1 MNSEQQQQRIMGYFI
16 EEARE
21 HLQTIEQGVLNL
33 QDVLGNTESVNELF
47 RAAHSIKGGA
57 AMLGVGSIQHVAHRL
72 EDFFKILTENPQ
84 INVDERLKSLLLAGF
99 DPLTELLEELQGGF
113 RISDQLTN
121 ETSTRVKPVFAE
133 LESYLNQLVL
143 DANGQVSAD
152 QISLDINHDLYHD
165 INNQEVGDQ
174 ELEEIAETSLELVM
188 SQESVFQ
195 EEVTT
200 RMRDMLQ
207 LFRGNDSAESR
218 SQLQAICNYF
228 QEIGNDFDLRNW
240 TNLVT
245 QVKNAIAQPTNSY
258 RTLAPILIRE
268 LKESQDLVLSNRET
282 EISVSS
288 KLESLLPYRFS
299 QPEDDEISTI
309 FTTTSSDKAEESI
322 GESLGIVNVEQT
334 ETISEDIV
342 DNTVDNIYLESDTDL
357 HLFADQSNEEAFDLT
372 ANPVEQMD
380 WMDDEYAITEHQH
393 IDGPK
398 VGASELKSLAVLF
411 ENDDIDFDAA
421 WEDIESNETHMSTS

>member
-99 DPLTELLEELQGGF
+99 DPLTELLDELQGEF

-143 DANGQVSAD
+143 DANGQVSTD
-152 QISLDINHDLYHD
+152 QTSTDRTTQEIST
-165 INNQEVGDQ
+165 QEP
-174 ELEEIAETSLELVM
+174 EEIPLELVI

-200 RMRDMLQ
+200 KMRDMLQ

-245 QVKNAIAQPTNSY
+245 QVKNAIAQSTNSY

-299 QPEDDEISTI
+299 EPEDDEISTI
-309 FTTTSSDKAEESI
+309 FTTASSDKKAEESI
-322 GESLGIVNVEQT
+322 G
-334 ETISEDIV
+334 
-342 DNTVDNIYLESDTDL
+342 
-357 HLFADQSNEEAFDLT
+357 
-372 ANPVEQMD
+372 
-380 WMDDEYAITEHQH
+380 
-393 IDGPK
+393 
-398 VGASELKSLAVLF
+398 
-411 ENDDIDFDAA
+411 
-421 WEDIESNETHMSTS
+421 